1 MEAECILRY
10 DYIEMSNEENKLT
23 YTNDRGENVY
33 TSTYLLNRGTCCKSS
48 CLHCPYGYTLKS
60 FSIKIVPIEEEH
72 IKHANEIVTE
82 SKPVELS
89 DLALS
94 ILSEGFGK
102 KSKVISQHITLE
114 NFNDHAF
121 AQFKDDICGVIKFS
135 NKLSESNSG
144 RAIKELYLKKEFQ
157 NQGLGIEH
165 IDN

>member
-1 MEAECILRY
+1 
-10 DYIEMSNEENKLT
+10 MSNKENKLT
-23 YTNDRGENVY
+23 YTNDRGEEVY
-33 TSTYLLNRGTCCKSS
+33 TSTYLRNRGTCCKTN
-48 CLHCPYGYTLKS
+48 CMHCPYGYTLKN
-60 FSIKIVPIEEEH
+60 FSIKIVPIEEKY
-72 IKHANEIVTE
+72 IKFANEIVTE

-121 AQFKDDICGVIKFS
+121 TQLKDEICGVIKFS
-135 NKLSESNSG
+135 NKLSESTSG

-165 IDN
+165 IGN